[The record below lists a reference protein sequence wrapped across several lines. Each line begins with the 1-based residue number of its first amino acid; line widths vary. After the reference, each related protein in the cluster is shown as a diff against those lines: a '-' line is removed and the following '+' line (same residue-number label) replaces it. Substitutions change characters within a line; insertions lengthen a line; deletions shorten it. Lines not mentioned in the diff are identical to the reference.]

1 MGFFDNAN
9 AAFNKEA
16 AKMSRSV
23 KAASL
28 GAQLKDLERQRE
40 TAASQLGAALY
51 LHFRNNPETRNIFEA
66 LFNRVEDV
74 DEQIRAIKSEI
85 ALLERQNSYSTPEK
99 RVCPQCGQIV
109 SPKDV
114 FCSGCGERVEQ
125 QPNNTER
132 ENCCESCGASYEPGQ
147 LFCMRCGSK
156 LS

>member
-66 LFNRVEDV
+66 MFNRVEDV

-85 ALLERQNSYSTPEK
+85 ALLERQNSYSAPGK

-109 SPKDV
+109 SPKDI

-125 QPNNTER
+125 QPSNTER
-132 ENCCESCGASYEPGQ
+132 ENCCENCGAPYEPGQ